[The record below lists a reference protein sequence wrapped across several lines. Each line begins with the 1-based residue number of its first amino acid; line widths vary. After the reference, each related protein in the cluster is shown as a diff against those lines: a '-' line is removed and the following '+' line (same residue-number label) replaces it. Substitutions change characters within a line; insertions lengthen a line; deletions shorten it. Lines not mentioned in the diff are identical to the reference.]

1 MIGDLITRGE
11 QIQEMAL
18 SKDDHGRGK
27 CQEFQ
32 PIRIFGTQ
40 WDINRAERD
49 IEREHAHQQHPQ
61 SHQSHH
67 R

>member
-1 MIGDLITRGE
+1 MDASRIETTRGVIGDLITRGE

-32 PIRIFGTQ
+32 PIRIFGTHK
-40 WDINRAERD
+40 WTLLRLNRILPEGID
-49 IEREHAHQQHPQ
+49 L
-61 SHQSHH
+61 
-67 R
+67 